1 MIELKKDIILYH
13 GSYTIVDNIDLD
25 QSESNKDFG
34 KGFYVTSSKEQAI
47 SFIKL
52 SINKAILKNKISDD
66 IKNGYISIYRLKSI
80 DNLKIKYFDEANIE
94 WLHFVVANRDVK
106 MFNELLKKYD
116 NYNVFVGKI
125 ANDRTAATLQAY
137 INGLYGEVGT
147 EQVDKIVIDLLLP
160 QKLDNQIC
168 FRTNE
173 AIKNLEY
180 LGNERYD

>member
-1 MIELKKDIILYH
+1 MIKLKKDIILYH
-13 GSYTIVDNIDLD
+13 GSYTIVDKIDLY
-25 QSESNKDFG
+25 QSEPNKDFG
-34 KGFYVTSSKEQAI
+34 QGFYVTTSKEQAI
-47 SFIKL
+47 NFIKL
-52 SINKAILKNKISDD
+52 SINKALLKNKISDGN
-66 IKNGYISIYRLKSI
+66 KCGYVFIYKLKSI
-80 DNLKIKYFDEANIE
+80 DNLKIKYFEEANIE

-106 MFNELLKKYD
+106 IFNELLNQYD

-137 INGLYGEVGT
+137 INGLYGDIGI

-173 AIKNLEY
+173 AINNLEY
-180 LGNERYD
+180 IGNERYD